1 MTGATAELGSLAML
15 ARAHN
20 ALLYLD
26 DEAGFGVIGER
37 GPDELCA
44 YGKRGNATVRHFG
57 ESYDNIVLVAG
68 FSKAYSSLLTF
79 LALPT
84 RLKQALRAAAP
95 VRPHPTPTALAAV
108 ATVLEGLAINERRG
122 DALRLELHR
131 MTTRVLDALAAI
143 GVPGANA
150 TGYPIVEAAARRARR
165 DGVGRTVPVRQRHLR
180 DAGDPADRPA
190 RRGRHPH
197 PADLGEHRRPGAHL
211 IEVLTAVAERFRIA
225 GQDPEAAR
233 DAVSRGLAQL
243 VAA

>member
-1 MTGATAELGSLAML
+1 M
-15 ARAHN
+15 
-20 ALLYLD
+20 
-26 DEAGFGVIGER
+26 
-37 GPDELCA
+37 
-44 YGKRGNATVRHFG
+44 
-57 ESYDNIVLVAG
+57 LVAG

-150 TGYPIVEAAARRARR
+150 TGYPIVKLPLVEPAEMES
-165 DGVGRTVPVRQRHLR
+165 VGRFLFENGIFATLATPPTVPR
-180 DAGDPADRPA
+180 DEVGIRLQLTSANTDDQV
-190 RRGRHPH
+190 
-197 PADLGEHRRPGAHL
+197 AHL

-225 GQDPEAAR
+225 GQDPQAAR

-243 VAA
+243 AAP